1 MLTLLSETRSL
12 QPQILDYCKLIL
24 TCSLH
29 CFIWEVSFWNVLLS
43 DVLICAQIACGNPLS
58 FNVSTINSG
67 HFACIQTHSTG
78 RLNHIIFIYNLY
90 DIRASC
96 LVKQRMLS
104 HQTDKHLE
112 FSSIHK
118 PRTVSHLKKEEI
130 NPLYNW
136 KLFSST
142 TLLGIAGKKKNLVY
156 EADFNECG
164 SKKPLSLF
172 FLWIHL
178 NYIDKCSSFTKVLKY
193 CIYSL

>member
-1 MLTLLSETRSL
+1 MQPPLLYMRGLLLKCVLSE
-12 QPQILDYCKLIL
+12 
-24 TCSLH
+24 
-29 CFIWEVSFWNVLLS
+29 
-43 DVLICAQIACGNPLS
+43 VLICAQIACGNPRS

-67 HFACIQTHSTG
+67 HFACTRHSTG

-136 KLFSST
+136 KLLSST

-178 NYIDKCSSFTKVLKY
+178 NYIDKCSLFTKVLKY
-193 CIYSL
+193 CIYSLWLLSFWVSQGDLLSR